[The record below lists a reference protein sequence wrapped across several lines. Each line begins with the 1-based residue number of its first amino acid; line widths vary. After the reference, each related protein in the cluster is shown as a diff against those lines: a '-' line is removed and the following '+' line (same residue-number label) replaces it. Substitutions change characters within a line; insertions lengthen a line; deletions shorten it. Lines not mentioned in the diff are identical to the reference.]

1 MACTTGLRAGDLV
14 SLELKDIDWKNNEIT
29 IIQGKTSIPLHLPL
43 QEDVCN
49 TLADYILNARP
60 KTDSKKVFIRS
71 LAPYTGFKNGIAI
84 GSIFRRYLKKAG
96 ITHELHDG
104 KTFHGIRRMLGTE
117 MVSHSVALAT
127 VAQVLGH
134 QSTKPTRQ
142 YISIDIEGMRR
153 CALPLSSLEETL

>member
-1 MACTTGLRAGDLV
+1 MERCLGCM
-14 SLELKDIDWKNNEIT
+14 NEYDA
-29 IIQGKTSIPLHLPL
+29 SF
-43 QEDVCN
+43 DVCPHCGYVKGTAEKSKN
-49 TLADYILNARP
+49 HLAPGTTLIGRYLIGRCLGQGGFGITYIAWDQRLY
-60 KTDSKKVFIRS
+60 KKVAIKEFMPTS
-71 LAPYTGFKNGIAI
+71 LASRITGQMD
-84 GSIFRRYLKKAG
+84 
-96 ITHELHDG
+96 ITCYNDEAQER
-104 KTFHGIRRMLGTE
+104 FQNGIRRMLGTE

>member
-1 MACTTGLRAGDLV
+1 MFV
-14 SLELKDIDWKNNEIT
+14 I
-29 IIQGKTSIPLHLPL
+29 
-43 QEDVCN
+43 
-49 TLADYILNARP
+49 
-60 KTDSKKVFIRS
+60 